1 LARGDDTEEDGMAP
15 DDEKEDMRKT
25 ELEFM
30 ISLSEAKPAMVRK
43 VDGWTAA
50 IVRGCFEGMG
60 DLGDNTLEVWLEA
73 DVRITGY
80 AFVVIAYSLEADV
93 DYRLRKIRQMTRTR
107 MCTNSLSIS
116 SRALWAARLFPPVFK
131 YIPSMLA
138 SYDWRLRLP
147 GSWKSLPSEKA
158 RPRHVG
164 VGCSFSA
171 SGGVGMLIWWRI

>member
-1 LARGDDTEEDGMAP
+1 LASGDDTEEDGMAP
-15 DDEKEDMRKT
+15 DEEKEDMRKT

-60 DLGDNTLEVWLEA
+60 DIGDNTLEVWLKA

-80 AFVVIAYSLEADV
+80 AFVVTAYSLEADV

-107 MCTNSLSIS
+107 MCMNSLSIS

-138 SYDWRLRLP
+138 SYDWRLRHAGLMEIAP
-147 GSWKSLPSEKA
+147 IGEL
-158 RPRHVG
+158 RRHVQGTSVLVVRFRRVG
-164 VGCSFSA
+164 VWVC
-171 SGGVGMLIWWRI
+171 